1 MKPPPSNIL
10 LFSIPI
16 YLLLFP
22 LKNLPITPL
31 LPNILSTISNYP
43 LFTTLIA
50 IPFISPFLSPII
62 NNIPTLLIHPIPIA
76 QSPTTPLIKQPIIYP
91 NIIRPH

>member
-1 MKPPPSNIL
+1 PPWNVV
-10 LFSIPI
+10 LFSIGM

-43 LFTTLIA
+43 LFTTLIP

-62 NNIPTLLIHPIPIA
+62 NNIPTLLIHPIPIP
-76 QSPTTPLIKQPIIYP
+76 QSPTTRLIKEPII
-91 NIIRPH
+91 